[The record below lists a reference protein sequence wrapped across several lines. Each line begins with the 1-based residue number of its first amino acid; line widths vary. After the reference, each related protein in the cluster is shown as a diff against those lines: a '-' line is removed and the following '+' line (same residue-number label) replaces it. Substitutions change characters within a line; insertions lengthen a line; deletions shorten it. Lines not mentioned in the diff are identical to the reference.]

1 MHVAPTISIADLAN
15 HVGEV
20 VTLQGW
26 LYNRTGKGKLVF
38 LQVRDGTGICQCV
51 VFRPN
56 VGDELFAI
64 ADKLPQESSLI
75 VTGQVKADARA
86 PGVPG
91 GYELDVQSLRVIQ
104 RAEDYPI
111 GPKEHGVE
119 FLMDHRHLW
128 IRSSRQWAVLR
139 VRATVM
145 RAIRDWLDAHGF
157 IEVSTP
163 ILTPSAA
170 EGTTNLFEVTYFD
183 ETAYLA
189 QTGQLY
195 NEANIFAFGRV
206 YCFGPTFR
214 AEKSKTRRHL
224 TEFWMVEPE
233 IAFCDLDQLLEIEE
247 QFVSHIVQTCL
258 RENANELKLLGRD
271 VGRLAHITPPFP
283 RLTYDDAVK
292 TLQDMHERL
301 KAGQPVETL
310 GGAPLRDIENPDLL
324 KIEWGMDFGSPHE
337 TALTQLYDKPVF
349 VVGFPT
355 AVKAFYME
363 PYPDRPEAC
372 KSADLLAPEGYG
384 EIIGGSERISSA
396 ALLEQRIREHGLPM
410 EPYRWY
416 VELRKYGSVPHSG
429 FGLGVERTV
438 AWICGIEH
446 VREASP
452 FPRLLNRLYP

>member
-1 MHVAPTISIADLAN
+1 MIPIEHLSRY
-15 HVGEV
+15 VGQV
-20 VTLQGW
+20 VTLRGW
-26 LYNRTGKGKLVF
+26 LYNKTGKGKLAF

-56 VGDELFAI
+56 VGDEVFAI
-64 ADKLPQESSLI
+64 ADRLPQESSLT
-75 VTGQVKADARA
+75 VTGIVKADPRA

-91 GYELDVQSLRVIQ
+91 GYELDVQSLQVIQ

-111 GPKEHGVE
+111 GPKEHGTE

-145 RAIRDWLDAHGF
+145 RAIRAWLDDHGF

-170 EGTTNLFEVTYFD
+170 EGTTNLFEVDYFG
-183 ETAYLA
+183 EKAYLA

-195 NEANIFAFGRV
+195 NEANIFAFNRV

-233 IAFCDLDQLLEIEE
+233 IAFCDLEQLLEIEE

-258 RENANELKLLGRD
+258 SENADELRVLGRD
-271 VGRLAHITPPFP
+271 VSRLQSIAPPFP
-283 RLTYDDAVK
+283 RITYDDAVARLK
-292 TLQDMHERL
+292 DIHARL
-301 KAGQPVETL
+301 KAGEAVQAH
-310 GGAPLRDIENPDLL
+310 GGAPLQDIEDPDLL

-349 VVGFPT
+349 VVGFPS

-363 PYPDRPEAC
+363 PYPGRPEVC

-384 EIIGGSERISSA
+384 EIIGGSERISSSE
-396 ALLEQRIREHGLPM
+396 LLEQRIRAHGLPISA
-410 EPYRWY
+410 YRWY
-416 VELRKYGSVPHSG
+416 VELRRYGSVPHSG